1 MVSPAI
7 KQTWAVMGVLLNMV
21 GQGMV
26 LSFPSILLPAIQ
38 APDSEI
44 RADLHVASW
53 VASCVGI
60 SSIPA
65 LLILSYVMDWYGRK
79 KAQIITMIPGIIGWI
94 LIYLSTNITTLLIGR
109 VLCGLTA
116 GASLTLGAVIIGE
129 YTSPKNRGMFLNLKT
144 TAVSF
149 GNMIV
154 HIFGHFLVWKYVA
167 LVALVPHIVAILIVF
182 TWPESPA
189 WLVSKKRFNSSQKS
203 FYWLRGTSSDSRREI
218 EELIQAQKEKLKF
231 DKSTS
236 ISEKLSE
243 LCNKFTKKDFLKP
256 MIVMVFCGLLLEACG
271 RHIFP
276 AYAIQIIREVTGN
289 SADSFYYTL
298 GIDLII
304 TVSTLFS
311 SALVKVLKRR
321 TLLFSSGFAAL
332 FILACVCLYLYLTAN
347 GIISKDRPWIPIL
360 LFSGYFILSNLGCTP
375 IPLALLGEL
384 FPLAYRGV
392 GSNLA
397 GILLSLYL
405 IIGMQVTPFLLVGVK
420 VYGTFAVFGSATGL
434 ALVVLCFILPETK
447 DRTLQEIEDYFSF
460 GEFRNDVID
469 NDEEAKIKMIANQI

>member
-304 TVSTLFS
+304 TV
-311 SALVKVLKRR
+311 LKCMEL
-321 TLLFSSGFAAL
+321 LLFL
-332 FILACVCLYLYLTAN
+332 
-347 GIISKDRPWIPIL
+347 DP
-360 LFSGYFILSNLGCTP
+360 
-375 IPLALLGEL
+375 
-384 FPLAYRGV
+384 
-392 GSNLA
+392 
-397 GILLSLYL
+397 
-405 IIGMQVTPFLLVGVK
+405 LLV
-420 VYGTFAVFGSATGL
+420 
-434 ALVVLCFILPETK
+434 
-447 DRTLQEIEDYFSF
+447 
-460 GEFRNDVID
+460 
-469 NDEEAKIKMIANQI
+469 